1 MEHGSILT
9 SWVIAHCRTILHSRL
24 HSIGVRASISD
35 ANISLIHIMNKIT
48 NIPMH
53 SGLKVPRAPSTTLM
67 SQFQIFERNQ
77 LQIALFLISFHCLS
91 LFALLKEEGK

>member
-24 HSIGVRASISD
+24 NSIGVRASISD

-53 SGLKVPRAPSTTLM
+53 SGLKVPRAPSTTIM
-67 SQFQIFERNQ
+67 SRFQIF
-77 LQIALFLISFHCLS
+77 
-91 LFALLKEEGK
+91 K